1 MFVEGDNLEV
11 LRVLQK
17 AYCGTVKLIVIDPPY
32 NTGHDFIYPD
42 NYRDGLRDYLRF
54 TGQVDANGARTTTAT
69 DRGGRIHSR
78 WLSMMLPRLVLARN
92 LLRDDGAIFIT
103 IDDHEVHT
111 LRMLLDEV
119 FGAENFVSSL
129 VWRRKVSPANDA
141 TWFSNDHDHILVYAR
156 NKATWRPNR
165 LPHTASQRALYRNP
179 DDDPRGPW
187 SSATLTCN
195 KSREQRPNLYY
206 AIQNPHTGEA
216 VWPEVTAVWRYAPE
230 RMQALASD
238 QRIYWGVDGTAR
250 PRVKKFL
257 HEARGVVPRSVWDHA
272 DVGSTQQATTELQR
286 LVPESGFDTAKP
298 VRLIQRML
306 QIATQPHE
314 QHLVLDFF
322 AGSGTTGHAVMQQN
336 AEDGGNRR
344 FLTVQLPVPCAS
356 GPFDNIADVTRA
368 RLHAAA
374 EQVSSMPGARP
385 TGVRAY
391 RLTTSNFSVWPAGA
405 QAPLASPIAQHAA
418 HVGPG
423 APEEAIL
430 TEVLLREGLPLHT
443 PVEPRVLAGHTVY
456 AVHNGRLMVCFAAP
470 IPRAV
475 LRAIMHAAP
484 QRVICLDQAF
494 AGDDRLLSNTVLEMK
509 AHGVEDFRTL

>member
-1 MFVEGDNLEV
+1 MSELPSVSASPPDRERFGLQWHGKQAALRAVQQTTTTTLAPDPKASMGPNPSEHVFVEGDNLEV

-42 NYRDGLRDYLRF
+42 NYRDGLRDYLRY
-54 TGQVDANGARTTTAT
+54 TRQLDADGARTTTAT

-165 LPHTASQRALYRNP
+165 LPHNASQRALYRNP
-179 DDDPRGPW
+179 DGDPRGPW

-230 RMQALASD
+230 RMQALAHD

-306 QIATQPHE
+306 
-314 QHLVLDFF
+314 
-322 AGSGTTGHAVMQQN
+322 
-336 AEDGGNRR
+336 
-344 FLTVQLPVPCAS
+344 
-356 GPFDNIADVTRA
+356 
-368 RLHAAA
+368 
-374 EQVSSMPGARP
+374 
-385 TGVRAY
+385 
-391 RLTTSNFSVWPAGA
+391 
-405 QAPLASPIAQHAA
+405 
-418 HVGPG
+418 
-423 APEEAIL
+423 
-430 TEVLLREGLPLHT
+430 
-443 PVEPRVLAGHTVY
+443 
-456 AVHNGRLMVCFAAP
+456 
-470 IPRAV
+470 
-475 LRAIMHAAP
+475 
-484 QRVICLDQAF
+484 
-494 AGDDRLLSNTVLEMK
+494 
-509 AHGVEDFRTL
+509 